1 MEDLLETLKAFIH
14 DRLLGKF
21 EVIDHEIQEDEVEG
35 TYITAT
41 LKPVVEGSIGEI
53 IAGLDEE
60 ALQSLYISCYE
71 DEPVF
76 EADIPLE
83 DLLEFQEEMEERLED
98 EMERE

>member
-1 MEDLLETLKAFIH
+1 MENLLETLKAFIH

-21 EVIDHEIQEDEVEG
+21 EVIDYEVEEDEVEG
-35 TYITAT
+35 TYVAVT
-41 LKPVVEGSIGEI
+41 LRPIVDGSVGEI

-60 ALQSLYISCYE
+60 ALQSLYLSCYQ

-83 DLLEFQEEMEERLED
+83 DLMEFQEEMQERIEDQMDEE
-98 EMERE
+98 